1 MCWRLKQKQLGLE
14 STITVKDNQIKS
26 YEQHIKQLEKEKG
39 EILEKKD
46 KSDQEI
52 SNLESTIT
60 TLKTMISN
68 KNREI
73 ADLEC
78 KLAASSLSS
87 FTTPAFSEEEYQH
100 QLATVQ
106 EEANQQIAALQEEAN
121 QQIAALQEEANKQI
135 TTLKNQVKELESRLV
150 NQTSCDQD
158 EQSRLLSLE
167 NFVSLVRTLA
177 TVQTREDALQLCT
190 ICLFL

>member
-121 QQIAALQEEANKQI
+121 KQI